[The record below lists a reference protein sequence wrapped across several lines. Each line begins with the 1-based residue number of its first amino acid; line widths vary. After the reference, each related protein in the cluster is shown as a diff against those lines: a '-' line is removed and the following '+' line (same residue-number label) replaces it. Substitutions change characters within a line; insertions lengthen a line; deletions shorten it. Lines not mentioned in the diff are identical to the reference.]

1 MIKCIQQIIFSL
13 ITRNKNESILIFN
26 KKNYEEE
33 CPICLEIF
41 EELEDDSLLCTL
53 KCGHSYH
60 KKCVNEWLSKD
71 STCPSCRTI
80 ILNNMNKFIKV

>member
-1 MIKCIQQIIFSL
+1 MIKCMLQL
-13 ITRNKNESILIFN
+13 INRLIGRNKSILDFN
-26 KKNYEEE
+26 KKTYGEE

-60 KKCVNEWLSKD
+60 KKCLINWLSKD

-80 ILNNMNKFIKV
+80 ILNNVNKFINV